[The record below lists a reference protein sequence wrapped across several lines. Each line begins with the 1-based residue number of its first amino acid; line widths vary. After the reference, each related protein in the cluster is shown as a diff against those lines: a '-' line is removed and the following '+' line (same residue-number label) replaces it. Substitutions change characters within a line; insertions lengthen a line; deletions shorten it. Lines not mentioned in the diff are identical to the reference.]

1 MTTVAA
7 TFSPPSHRPRSMVAV
22 LVLALAGSLLLPPPI
37 AAHADA
43 GLESQFVSALN
54 SARAAQGLPALQIAG
69 DLTSVAR
76 SHSRVMAD
84 ADHLHHNPDLGAAVS
99 GWRKVGENVGRGPSV
114 SSIHDAL
121 MNSPGHRRN
130 ILDADWTQLGMGVVV
145 KDGQLWVTQVFRT
158 PANAAPAPAPA
169 PEAEAE
175 PAPRAAPAPSSDRS
189 PPAPDPGTD
198 PGTEGSDA
206 PTPKASSAGT
216 EPPRRAETDRR
227 ADEPVAEPEA
237 EPEPHPVRSRPLALD
252 RMTLLL
258 VRQTATE
265 EAESFEEI
273 VAALTAAAS

>member
-1 MTTVAA
+1 
-7 TFSPPSHRPRSMVAV
+7 MVAV
-22 LVLALAGSLLLPPPI
+22 VVLALAGCLLLPVPT

-54 SARAAQGLPALQIAG
+54 AARASQGLPALAIAG

-84 ADHLHHNPDLGAAVS
+84 TNHLHHNPDLGAAVS

-114 SSIHDAL
+114 SSIHEAL

-169 PEAEAE
+169 PEPE
-175 PAPRAAPAPSSDRS
+175 PAPRAEAAPEAGPDSS
-189 PPAPDPGTD
+189 PATADPGPAAD
-198 PGTEGSDA
+198 PGTERSG
-206 PTPKASSAGT
+206 TPSSEPSSAGT
-216 EPPRRAETDRR
+216 EPPRRADTDRR
-227 ADEPVAEPEA
+227 AAR
-237 EPEPHPVRSRPLALD
+237 EPEPHPVQSPPLALD

-258 VRQTATE
+258 ARQTAAE

-273 VAALTAAAS
+273 VAALTAAAG